1 MSATPALARAT
12 TRVEHVLAR
21 RARDDGDAV
30 DARDDVAGVLR
41 VELAREDSARDDS
54 PRAFECECALDAAR
68 ALDDALRDAAA
79 RVDALASRAAR
90 SRRPTRLRVDASRAR
105 DGAASLVL

>member
-79 RVDALASRAAR
+79 RVDALAPRAA
-90 SRRPTRLRVDASRAR
+90 
-105 DGAASLVL
+105 